1 MYEVNTDISYVRW
14 FHDKEIVEVSFNGKR
29 DAAMSLKF
37 AILQCLYQQNTKR
50 KLQDAVAE
58 D

>member
-1 MYEVNTDISYVRW
+1 MEVN
-14 FHDKEIVEVSFNGKR
+14 FNGKR

-37 AILQCLYQQNTKR
+37 AITQCFYEFNTKK
-50 KLQDAVAE
+50 KLTDTIAE